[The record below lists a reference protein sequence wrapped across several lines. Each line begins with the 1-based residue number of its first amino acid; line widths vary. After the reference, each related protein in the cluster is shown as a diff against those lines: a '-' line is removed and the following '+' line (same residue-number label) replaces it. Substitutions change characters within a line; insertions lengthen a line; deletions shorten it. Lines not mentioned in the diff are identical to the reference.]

1 MQIFNVLLRLYPPE
15 YRRTFAPEMLTV
27 LEESAHEYRQRSW
40 IPYARFV
47 LVESLGLIKGA
58 AAEWIVRFTMGS
70 RVDHAYFPDD
80 ADHKEALPAEM
91 MEAQRHV
98 KLILSQMEH
107 AIANH
112 QFEKARFYSEEERKA
127 RENLQLLQQKHQTM
141 A

>member
-1 MQIFNVLLRLYPPE
+1 MQIFNLLLRLYPPE

-58 AAEWIVRFTMGS
+58 AAEWIARLTTGNWINYPYLS
-70 RVDHAYFPDD
+70 DGANY
-80 ADHKEALPAEM
+80 KKALPAEV
-91 MEAQRHV
+91 MEAQKHV

-112 QFEKARFYSEEERKA
+112 QFEKARFYSEEELKA
-127 RENLQLLQQKHQTM
+127 RENLRLLQRKY
-141 A
+141 